1 MRGAVLLLS
10 LARQIAATAPPPAT
24 STARAA
30 AAAPPTACA
39 TFTDEASG
47 QQLRIEAHGDHG
59 IRVRAIPKGAIGF
72 RDDLVSALL
81 PLADGNEAAGDPR
94 GGCAAMV
101 AGDTAG
107 VTSGNLRAVVLADGR
122 LSFIRISDGKL
133 LLEEKF
139 VRELSLTMTV
149 PPILPMGFQ
158 RLRLVRKTP
167 LFGATFMRKRS
178 FYRDRLRTNIGK
190 TQKRRFFVQ
199 GFAAVEGERIYGLGQ
214 HKSGLLDNK
223 GAKGLR
229 LQPENTE
236 ILIPVA
242 HSSEGYVFLLNLP
255 SFGAVEYNS
264 TGSYWVADTVLQ
276 VRARNIGIIR
286 RVWRHIHRQTA
297 II

>member
-10 LARQIAATAPPPAT
+10 LAQQIAATAPPPAT

-30 AAAPPTACA
+30 AAAPTPTACA

-59 IRVRAIPKGAIGF
+59 IRVRAIPKGALGF

-133 LLEEKF
+133 LLEENF

-167 LFGATFMRKRS
+167 FLEPFS
-178 FYRDRLRTNIGK
+178 C
-190 TQKRRFFVQ
+190 
-199 GFAAVEGERIYGLGQ
+199 
-214 HKSGLLDNK
+214 
-223 GAKGLR
+223 
-229 LQPENTE
+229 ENDHFTE
-236 ILIPVA
+236 
-242 HSSEGYVFLLNLP
+242 
-255 SFGAVEYNS
+255 
-264 TGSYWVADTVLQ
+264 TGSGQA
-276 VRARNIGIIR
+276 
-286 RVWRHIHRQTA
+286 
-297 II
+297 